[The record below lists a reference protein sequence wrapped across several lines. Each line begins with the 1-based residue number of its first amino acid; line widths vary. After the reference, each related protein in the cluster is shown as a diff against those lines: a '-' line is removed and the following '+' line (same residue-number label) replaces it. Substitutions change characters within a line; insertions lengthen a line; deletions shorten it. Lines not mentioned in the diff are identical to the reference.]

1 MAVVM
6 QMLLVLR
13 DTPCAMQ
20 ICLIPLTCM
29 HSAVLPRFPEKKSF
43 LIWKSREMGSIN
55 CFAIWLW
62 RRAHPQIQD
71 NDRVLWARQQDGQ
84 MLCGSNCLLACY
96 LKEEQQPWSQ
106 KKLLLSSKLPMC
118 LMDSEHIPFLST
130 RRLCPSADVEST
142 DVHRHRPEHHLSNTF
157 LLPSVRTEAMIGNNN
172 SSLCNP
178 LKAEGHF
185 WLRRPCM
192 FWEWEGGR
200 GGGGRE
206 EGGRE
211 DAKHIATAC
220 SSCVL
225 RAEFNK
231 HGVLE
236 NTAWKAS
243 HCSATCSV
251 LRGIN
256 AIADNLCDGAALA
269 C

>member
-1 MAVVM
+1 MAAVR

-13 DTPCAMQ
+13 DPPCAVQ
-20 ICLIPLTCM
+20 ICLVSLKCM
-29 HSAVLPRFPEKKSF
+29 HSAVLPIFPGKKSF
-43 LIWKSREMGSIN
+43 LIWKSLEMGSIN

-71 NDRVLWARQQDGQ
+71 NNRVLWAWQQGGQ

-96 LKEEQQPWSQ
+96 LKEEEEQPWSQ

-130 RRLCPSADVEST
+130 RRLCLSTDVEST
-142 DVHRHRPEHHLSNTF
+142 DVHHHRPEHHLSNTF
-157 LLPSVRTEAMIGNNN
+157 LLSSMQTEAVIGNNN

-200 GGGGRE
+200 ERGM
-206 EGGRE
+206 EGGRMQSTLPLPVP
-211 DAKHIATAC
+211 H
-220 SSCVL
+220 V
-225 RAEFNK
+225 F
-231 HGVLE
+231 LE
-236 NTAWKAS
+236 GSLIST
-243 HCSATCSV
+243 V
-251 LRGIN
+251 F
-256 AIADNLCDGAALA
+256 
-269 C
+269 